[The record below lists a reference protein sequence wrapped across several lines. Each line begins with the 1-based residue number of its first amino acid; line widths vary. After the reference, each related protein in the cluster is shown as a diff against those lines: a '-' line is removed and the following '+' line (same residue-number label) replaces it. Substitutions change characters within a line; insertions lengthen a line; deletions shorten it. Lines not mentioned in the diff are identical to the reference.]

1 MTFLQLVINGVA
13 LGAAYALVALGFVFI
28 VNATSAVNFAHG
40 DLVMAGGYVAVGL
53 GALAPLPI
61 LVLLPVV
68 AAIMFAIG
76 IGVALVAYFPLANRP
91 PSTVFIS
98 TLLCGIVLQNLFL
111 VLFGPQT
118 RAAPPLIKSGI
129 VHLGGI
135 EISIQALGTLAV
147 AAALIALQYVIFART
162 PIGRRLRATAQDRQ
176 MAQAI
181 GIRASAVIAA
191 TFGFGTALAGVAG
204 ALLANQ
210 FFVYPTGGI
219 PLSVYAYMAVV
230 IGGWGSIAGAVIG
243 AMMISLFQVVV
254 SAYVS
259 YAVATGLLYVA
270 LLLIFFSARRASSA
284 SLFSA
289 GSEPGRRPRTWRLG
303 SLQIRLPLILGA
315 AALIGYAVFFA
326 SPYDLRVL
334 TLCGIYALLVLGFQ
348 FVFGHAGA
356 VSLAQATFFGIGGYV
371 TGILATRFDFPFLIT
386 FPLSIAGPSLLAV
399 IIACRYSSWKSTTSR
414 SPRSASVSSCCCWRS
429 NGATLPVAPTGC
441 PAFPRSNTGR
451 HNCRSPRGPVVRV
464 GHRLSSAACSHYKRR
479 ADFTGGPTISCGK
492 TERPPRRWA

>member
-1 MTFLQLVINGVA
+1 MTFLQLTINGVA
-13 LGAAYALVALGFVFI
+13 LGAAYALVAVGFVFI
-28 VNATSAVNFAHG
+28 VNATGAVNFAHG

-53 GALAPLPI
+53 GAMAPVPI
-61 LVLLPVV
+61 IVLLPLV

-76 IGVALVAYFPLANRP
+76 VAFSVVAYFPLVNRP

-111 VLFGPQT
+111 VLFGPQA
-118 RAAPPLIKSGI
+118 RAALPLIKSGT
-129 VHLGGI
+129 VHLGTI
-135 EISIQALGTLAV
+135 EISIQAIGTLAV

-162 PIGRRLRATAQDRQ
+162 QIGRRLRATAQDRQ

-270 LLLIFFSARRASSA
+270 LLLIFFFRPQGIFGELVQRR
-284 SLFSA
+284 
-289 GSEPGRRPRTWRLG
+289 
-303 SLQIRLPLILGA
+303 
-315 AALIGYAVFFA
+315 V
-326 SPYDLRVL
+326 
-334 TLCGIYALLVLGFQ
+334 
-348 FVFGHAGA
+348 
-356 VSLAQATFFGIGGYV
+356 
-371 TGILATRFDFPFLIT
+371 
-386 FPLSIAGPSLLAV
+386 
-399 IIACRYSSWKSTTSR
+399 
-414 SPRSASVSSCCCWRS
+414 
-429 NGATLPVAPTGC
+429 
-441 PAFPRSNTGR
+441 
-451 HNCRSPRGPVVRV
+451 
-464 GHRLSSAACSHYKRR
+464 
-479 ADFTGGPTISCGK
+479 
-492 TERPPRRWA
+492 

>member
-28 VNATSAVNFAHG
+28 VNATGAVNFAHG

-68 AAIMFAIG
+68 AAIMFAVG
-76 IGVALVAYFPLANRP
+76 IAVALVAYFPLANRP

-111 VLFGPQT
+111 VLFGPQA

-147 AAALIALQYVIFART
+147 AAALIALQYVVFMRT
-162 PIGRRLRATAQDRQ
+162 QIGRRLRATAQDRQ
-176 MAQAI
+176 MAQAV
-181 GIRASAVIAA
+181 GIRTSAVIAA

-219 PLSVYAYMAVV
+219 SLSVYAYIAVV
-230 IGGWGSIAGAVIG
+230 IGGWGSIAGAMIG
-243 AMMISLFQVVV
+243 ALMISIFQVVV

-259 YAVATGLLYVA
+259 YAVATGLLYVS
-270 LLLIFFSARRASSA
+270 LLLIFFFRPQGIFGELVQRR
-284 SLFSA
+284 
-289 GSEPGRRPRTWRLG
+289 
-303 SLQIRLPLILGA
+303 
-315 AALIGYAVFFA
+315 V
-326 SPYDLRVL
+326 
-334 TLCGIYALLVLGFQ
+334 
-348 FVFGHAGA
+348 
-356 VSLAQATFFGIGGYV
+356 
-371 TGILATRFDFPFLIT
+371 
-386 FPLSIAGPSLLAV
+386 
-399 IIACRYSSWKSTTSR
+399 
-414 SPRSASVSSCCCWRS
+414 
-429 NGATLPVAPTGC
+429 
-441 PAFPRSNTGR
+441 
-451 HNCRSPRGPVVRV
+451 
-464 GHRLSSAACSHYKRR
+464 
-479 ADFTGGPTISCGK
+479 
-492 TERPPRRWA
+492 

>member
-28 VNATSAVNFAHG
+28 VNATGAVNFAHG

-68 AAIMFAIG
+68 AAIMFAVG
-76 IGVALVAYFPLANRP
+76 IAVALVAYFPLANRP

-111 VLFGPQT
+111 VLFGPQA

-147 AAALIALQYVIFART
+147 AAALIALQYVVFMRT
-162 PIGRRLRATAQDRQ
+162 QIGRRLRATAQDRQ
-176 MAQAI
+176 MAQAV
-181 GIRASAVIAA
+181 GIRTSAVIAA

-210 FFVYPTGGI
+210 FFVCPTGGI
-219 PLSVYAYMAVV
+219 SLSVYAYIAVV

-243 AMMISLFQVVV
+243 ALMISIFQVVV

-259 YAVATGLLYVA
+259 YAVATGLLYVS
-270 LLLIFFSARRASSA
+270 LLLIFFFRPQGIFGELVQRR
-284 SLFSA
+284 
-289 GSEPGRRPRTWRLG
+289 
-303 SLQIRLPLILGA
+303 
-315 AALIGYAVFFA
+315 V
-326 SPYDLRVL
+326 
-334 TLCGIYALLVLGFQ
+334 
-348 FVFGHAGA
+348 
-356 VSLAQATFFGIGGYV
+356 
-371 TGILATRFDFPFLIT
+371 
-386 FPLSIAGPSLLAV
+386 
-399 IIACRYSSWKSTTSR
+399 
-414 SPRSASVSSCCCWRS
+414 
-429 NGATLPVAPTGC
+429 
-441 PAFPRSNTGR
+441 
-451 HNCRSPRGPVVRV
+451 
-464 GHRLSSAACSHYKRR
+464 
-479 ADFTGGPTISCGK
+479 
-492 TERPPRRWA
+492 

>member
-61 LVLLPVV
+61 LVLLPLV
-68 AAIMFAIG
+68 AAIMFAVG
-76 IGVALVAYFPLANRP
+76 IAVALVAYFPLANRP

-111 VLFGPQT
+111 VLFGPQA

-147 AAALIALQYVIFART
+147 AAALIALQYVVFMRT
-162 PIGRRLRATAQDRQ
+162 QIGRRLRATAQDRQ
-176 MAQAI
+176 MAQAV
-181 GIRASAVIAA
+181 GIRTSAVIAA

-219 PLSVYAYMAVV
+219 PLSVYAYIAVV

-243 AMMISLFQVVV
+243 ALIISIFQVVV

-259 YAVATGLLYVA
+259 YAVATGLLYVS
-270 LLLIFFSARRASSA
+270 LLLIFFFRPQGIFGELVQRR
-284 SLFSA
+284 
-289 GSEPGRRPRTWRLG
+289 
-303 SLQIRLPLILGA
+303 
-315 AALIGYAVFFA
+315 V
-326 SPYDLRVL
+326 
-334 TLCGIYALLVLGFQ
+334 
-348 FVFGHAGA
+348 
-356 VSLAQATFFGIGGYV
+356 
-371 TGILATRFDFPFLIT
+371 
-386 FPLSIAGPSLLAV
+386 
-399 IIACRYSSWKSTTSR
+399 
-414 SPRSASVSSCCCWRS
+414 
-429 NGATLPVAPTGC
+429 
-441 PAFPRSNTGR
+441 
-451 HNCRSPRGPVVRV
+451 
-464 GHRLSSAACSHYKRR
+464 
-479 ADFTGGPTISCGK
+479 
-492 TERPPRRWA
+492 

>member
-28 VNATSAVNFAHG
+28 VNATGAVNFAHG

-68 AAIMFAIG
+68 AAIMFAVG
-76 IGVALVAYFPLANRP
+76 IAVALVAYFPLANRP

-111 VLFGPQT
+111 VLFGPQA

-147 AAALIALQYVIFART
+147 AAALIALQYVVFMRT
-162 PIGRRLRATAQDRQ
+162 QIGRRLRATAQDRQ
-176 MAQAI
+176 MAQAV
-181 GIRASAVIAA
+181 GIRTSAVIAA

-219 PLSVYAYMAVV
+219 SLSVYAYIAVV

-243 AMMISLFQVVV
+243 ALMISIFQVVV

-259 YAVATGLLYVA
+259 YAVATGLLYVS
-270 LLLIFFSARRASSA
+270 LLLIFFFRPQGIFGELVQRR
-284 SLFSA
+284 
-289 GSEPGRRPRTWRLG
+289 
-303 SLQIRLPLILGA
+303 
-315 AALIGYAVFFA
+315 V
-326 SPYDLRVL
+326 
-334 TLCGIYALLVLGFQ
+334 
-348 FVFGHAGA
+348 
-356 VSLAQATFFGIGGYV
+356 
-371 TGILATRFDFPFLIT
+371 
-386 FPLSIAGPSLLAV
+386 
-399 IIACRYSSWKSTTSR
+399 
-414 SPRSASVSSCCCWRS
+414 
-429 NGATLPVAPTGC
+429 
-441 PAFPRSNTGR
+441 
-451 HNCRSPRGPVVRV
+451 
-464 GHRLSSAACSHYKRR
+464 
-479 ADFTGGPTISCGK
+479 
-492 TERPPRRWA
+492 